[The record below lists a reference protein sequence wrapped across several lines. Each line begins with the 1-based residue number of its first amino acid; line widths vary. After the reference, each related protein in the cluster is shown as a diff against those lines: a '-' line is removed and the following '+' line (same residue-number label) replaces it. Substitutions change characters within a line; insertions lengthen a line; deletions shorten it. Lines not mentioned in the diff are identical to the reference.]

1 MSQSA
6 APPAAAPKWPTY
18 EGVLFSLKMFLAIML
33 AYWIALRF
41 NLERPY
47 WAVGTVILVSHPLSG
62 ASTSKGVYRV
72 IGTVVGGLACL
83 AAVSSM
89 VQSPE
94 MLTLFVALWCG
105 FCLFI
110 SLLDRT
116 PRSYAFMLSG
126 YTVALTAFSV
136 VSHPMLAF
144 DLVSARVV
152 EITIG
157 VICAALVSRVVFPRH
172 AGPILAGRAQ
182 GWLNNTAVL
191 IADSLR
197 GDADAARLASERRR
211 LAADAVDMRQFTTHI
226 AYDTSHHRELIQ
238 SARALQQHMVTLL
251 PMLSALEAQ
260 HNALIAAKAEGQ
272 ATPRAEDHAASHD
285 EDLRLRE
292 LLGEV
297 ADWVMRKEMP
307 DAGATARL
315 LAEVDALEA
324 AHAQAYDWADLV
336 SLNLVRRLRQL
347 IALWQDCWVL
357 RSVIAGRP
365 GQALPVS
372 RQEIS
377 AAIARAG
384 RPRILRDYGMAFQ
397 AGLCTTL
404 TILVFNVFWI
414 ASGWENAIYGAQL
427 AGVMTSILAF
437 LDDPV
442 PSLRQSAIWIIL
454 AMFAAFGYNYM
465 IFPFLDG
472 YWPVI
477 AALGLYLI
485 PFGTLMT
492 NPKTFLIGL
501 TVSVNL
507 PYMATLQSSLSLH
520 LLTTLESN
528 IATLLAIVVAIVMT
542 AIVRSIGAEASARRL
557 LHMAWKRI
565 AAHASG
571 ATNSAPEQ
579 LMLQL
584 VDILGLMA
592 PRMAVALGA
601 ADVTSA
607 DLFRDMRVVM
617 NIGRI
622 KEIRRSLLR
631 SDSLVIDEVLEATA
645 LFYRHRRR
653 GASAAP
659 VIVQIDRALALPAGQ
674 YPQSIERDLRT
685 SLAGMRLGLAQ
696 TVTTP
701 LADPQ
706 PPETGT
712 HPGSDTVS
720 QSSHRRDLPK
730 ATGAAT

>member
-1 MSQSA
+1 MSQGT
-6 APPAAAPKWPTY
+6 APPSPLPKWPTF
-18 EGVLFSLKMFLAIML
+18 ESVLFSLKMFLAIML

-62 ASTSKGVYRV
+62 ASTSKGFYRV
-72 IGTVVGGLACL
+72 IGTVIGGLACL
-83 AAVSSM
+83 AAVSFM

-94 MLTLFVALWCG
+94 ILTIFVALWCG

-136 VSHPMLAF
+136 VSHPMQAF

-152 EITIG
+152 EITLG
-157 VICAALVSRVVFPRH
+157 VICAALISRVVLPRH
-172 AGPILAGRAQ
+172 VGPILAARVH
-182 GWLNNTAVL
+182 GWLNNTGML
-191 IADSLR
+191 IADTLR
-197 GDADAARLASERRR
+197 GEADAARLASERRR
-211 LAADAVDMRQFTTHI
+211 LAADAVDIRQFTTHI
-226 AYDTSHHRELIQ
+226 AYDTSHHRELIH

-251 PMLSALEAQ
+251 PLLSALEAQ
-260 HNALIAAKAEGQ
+260 HAELIAA
-272 ATPRAEDHAASHD
+272 RAESPGANQDDAM
-285 EDLRLRE
+285 RLGN
-292 LLGEV
+292 LLADV
-297 ADWVMRKEMP
+297 ADWVMSEKIP
-307 DAGATARL
+307 DAEKTAYL
-315 LAEVDALEA
+315 QAEVDALEA
-324 AHAQAYDWADLV
+324 DHAQAFEWADLI

-357 RSVIAGRP
+357 RCVIAARP
-365 GQALPVS
+365 GQDLPVS
-372 RQEIS
+372 RRDIA
-377 AAIARAG
+377 AAITRAG

-397 AGLCTTL
+397 AGLCTAL
-404 TILVFNVFWI
+404 TILVFNTFWI
-414 ASGWENAIYGAQL
+414 ASGWENAIFGAQL

-442 PSLRQSAIWIIL
+442 PSLRQSTIWIIL

-465 IFPFLDG
+465 LFPFLDG

-501 TVSVNL
+501 TVCVNL

-520 LLTTLESN
+520 LVSTLESN
-528 IATLLAIVVAIVMT
+528 IATLLAIITAIAMT

-565 AAHASG
+565 ANHASG
-571 ATNSAPEQ
+571 ATNAAPEQ

-617 NIGRI
+617 NIGRV
-622 KEIRRSLLR
+622 KAIRRSLSR
-631 SDSLVIDEVLEATA
+631 SDSLLISEILEATA
-645 LFYRHRRR
+645 RFYRQRRR
-653 GASAAP
+653 GASPAA
-659 VIVQIDRALALPAGQ
+659 VITLIDQCLAQPAGR

-685 SLAGMRLGLAQ
+685 ALAGMRLSLAQ
-696 TVTTP
+696 TVAKP
-701 LADPQ
+701 LPNPQ
-706 PPETGT
+706 PPAADTRTGMRTGTHTGT
-712 HPGSDTVS
+712 HPVAPRETI
-720 QSSHRRDLPK
+720 K